1 MHGFEINRF
10 KKHLAFQQ
18 QLLVLKTP
26 CVSAVTARFQNTL
39 CFRKDRTVESWV
51 EVDPLISLF
60 SFDTSTDR
68 FLLLQKQDN
77 EALQSKHK
85 LFSMFFVLR
94 LRGVLWWYEM
104 PKLIVLSIKQ
114 AVQFIENSLCLGSNA
129 SLRLRSLRYE
139 INLLVGIDRLFK
151 INKEVSC
158 GLVDRSTHDLFIY
171 FRQSTN
177 TGRSIYF
184 VST

>member
-104 PKLIVLSIKQ
+104 PKLVVISIKQ
-114 AVQFIENSLCLGSNA
+114 SYEVHRKLLVFGLGCFIANA
-129 SLRLRSLRYE
+129 ISSLRNKSVGRYFSP
-139 INLLVGIDRLFK
+139 VLFK
-151 INKEVSC
+151 INKEISSG
-158 GLVDRSTHDLFIY
+158 GLVDTRYPRAWIESKQLFWARS
-171 FRQSTN
+171 
-177 TGRSIYF
+177 
-184 VST
+184 